1 MSSIKVTI
9 SGCCKPIPGDNIIGY
24 ITKGAGI
31 TVHRSNCKNIMDL
44 DERLINVKWNDN
56 LNKKY
61 PTDLLIYTN
70 EDDILLDVITKAS
83 SNDVV
88 IDSIFTLN
96 KSSLKVLLVTVLVK
110 NIDVLDKFCKALYN
124 NASVV

>member
-1 MSSIKVTI
+1 MAQL
-9 SGCCKPIPGDNIIGY
+9 IGFLVAMY
-24 ITKGAGI
+24 LCIYLPWKANE
-31 TVHRSNCKNIMDL
+31 R
-44 DERLINVKWNDN
+44 DESKKRKDMYDN

-70 EDDILLDVITKAS
+70 EDDILLDIITKAS

-96 KSSLKVLLVTVLVK
+96 KSSLKVLSVTVLVK
-110 NIDVLDKFCKALYN
+110 NIDVLDKFCKDLYN
-124 NASVV
+124 IGSVVKIERQMF